1 MATRSRIGIE
11 NEDGTIR
18 SIYCHWDGNL
28 NGEILKN
35 HYTDRNKINELLDL
49 GDISM
54 LGKELNEV
62 VAYSRD
68 RGEEY
73 ERNKARID
81 INIISF
87 LRKDIQEFNYI
98 FRLNNSWVTY
108 I

>member
-28 NGEILKN
+28 NSEILKN

-62 VAYSRD
+62 VAYDIS
-68 RGEEY
+68 

-81 INIISF
+81 FNIISF
-87 LRKDIQEFNYI
+87 LRKDMQEFNYI
-98 FRLNNSWVTY
+98 FRLNNDWVIY